1 MVGRIISGLKVKVRF
16 AKYHG
21 AGNDFI
27 LIDDRQNR
35 LRPSPQQ
42 IAAWC
47 DRHRGVGADGLI
59 LVRLP
64 QNAEADLAW
73 DFYNSDGSQAE
84 MCGNGARC
92 LASFARDQLGV
103 SRDFTLETIAGLVR
117 IRLEENDQIAVRLTP
132 PTDLRLRIQLPS
144 RFGQMEVH
152 HLNTGVPHTVLF
164 VGDVDRVDVV
174 SLGREIRYH
183 QLFAPAGTNVNFAQH
198 IGPNLIRIR
207 TYERGVE
214 GETLACG
221 TGVTAS
227 ALIASKVLGFQSP
240 VRVRVQ
246 SGDELAVRFVPDQDG
261 WKEVELIGPAVHVFD
276 GEIEI

>member
-1 MVGRIISGLKVKVRF
+1 VKVRF

-35 LRPSPQQ
+35 LRLSPRQ

-47 DRHRGVGADGLI
+47 DRHRGIGADGLI

-64 QNAEADLAW
+64 QNAEANLAW
-73 DFYNSDGSQAE
+73 DFYNSDGGQAE

-92 LASFARDQLGV
+92 LARFARDRLGV
-103 SRDFTLETIAGLVR
+103 SQDFTLETVAGLVR
-117 IRLEENDQIAVRLTP
+117 IRLEEDDQIAVQLTS

-144 RFGQMEVH
+144 RFGLMEVH

-174 SLGREIRYH
+174 GLGREIRYH
-183 QLFAPAGTNVNFAQH
+183 QLFAPAGTNVNFVQH
-198 IGPNLIRIR
+198 IGPNTIRVR

-276 GEIEI
+276 GEVEIEEKGEGYEQ